1 MKTLCTVIFA
11 VLLLA
16 FGASAQVKKEEP
28 NAALK
33 AATIKITL
41 LDLPGVNI
49 EKSKW
54 EAAYELRIITQK
66 ELDAEVVERLAAK
79 EIRGGGR
86 IDIAKAF
93 FRQNKDSLAKLN

>member
-49 EKSKW
+49 EKSK
-54 EAAYELRIITQK
+54 
-66 ELDAEVVERLAAK
+66 
-79 EIRGGGR
+79 
-86 IDIAKAF
+86 
-93 FRQNKDSLAKLN
+93 